1 MDGQTDRQTDRQT
14 ELPYRSKLRRQG
26 KEKERREGGNGELKK
41 EFTNIEIEYLIAI
54 HYPTPCCD
62 GSEDRRKDKN
72 NCKFKIKIHSK

>member
-1 MDGQTDRQTDRQT
+1 M
-14 ELPYRSKLRRQG
+14 
-26 KEKERREGGNGELKK
+26 
-41 EFTNIEIEYLIAI
+41 EIEYLIAI